1 MNGWTARVLIALSIG
16 LGACGAVDPEVGEDV
31 DAAQAAG
38 GTTACVDQDSDLESG
53 VTWMMLKEQVLAKR
67 CGCHTTPGGLGVTV
81 TGLDLATRDGALK
94 GGRNTPDAIVPSD
107 PCASVLL
114 AKVDRALDPTDDLE
128 AQANTPDSIDEE
140 PEEPQD
146 LEPITTE

>member
-1 MNGWTARVLIALSIG
+1 VNGWTARVLIALSIG

-53 VTWMMLKEQVLAKR
+53 VTWMMLQEQVLAKR

-114 AKVDRALDPTDDLE
+114 AKVAARPPFGSRMPLNGVPLAE
-128 AQANTPDSIDEE
+128 AERQLIVDWIAEGARP
-140 PEEPQD
+140 
-146 LEPITTE
+146 